1 MKFVRFI
8 VRWGINAVALYLAV
22 VLLPGRLSFESS
34 WGLAGIVFLAL
45 VFGLVNA
52 LFRPF
57 LKLLSCPLI
66 VLTLGLFTLI
76 INTLLFALT
85 AWAGKIVG
93 LTLTIAAPFWWNAF
107 LGALIVSVV
116 SFVLSL
122 ILRDELKGR
131 RHAKKD

>member
-1 MKFVRFI
+1 MRFVL
-8 VRWGINAVALYLAV
+8 RWGINAVALYVAV
-22 VLLPGRLSFESS
+22 VVLPGRLSFESR

-66 VLTLGLFTLI
+66 IVTLGLFTLV

-85 AWAGKIVG
+85 AWAGKFIG
-93 LTLTIAAPFWWNAF
+93 LTLTIADPFWWNAF
-107 LGALIVSVV
+107 LGALIVSAV

-122 ILRDELKGR
+122 VLRDELKGR
-131 RHAKKD
+131 RPHHKN